1 MYFDRFDIC
10 EAYYVAAHDYGQ
22 YGVISRLDRMGF
34 KLGLGHGCRREDL
47 SENAQ
52 IIFDELVARI
62 EECDPLARHDPYA
75 DHFPKPYRS
84 QDSTFDN

>member
-22 YGVISRLDRMGF
+22 YGVISRLDRIGF
-34 KLGLGHGCRREDL
+34 RMSPIGCHRESL
-47 SENAQ
+47 SENGQ

-84 QDSTFDN
+84 QDSTSDN

>member
-22 YGVISRLDRMGF
+22 YGVISRLDRIGF
-34 KLGLGHGCRREDL
+34 RMSPLNAGRESL
-47 SENAQ
+47 SENGQ